1 MIVVVPVG
9 SARPGVAALCRRI
22 ESVGDGA
29 RRLGGV
35 DARGGDASL
44 AAWVAELCRALPP
57 GTPVHV
63 DWQSALPVAW
73 ASDPPCGLILYLP
86 ASAIPAF
93 SAWVGGVRKLAPA
106 IVVEMAP
113 GVALAPFEWS
123 CDALSL
129 SWPDADRLPASDQ
142 HAGLAALAV
151 ELGATVERLARRWQ
165 SVRID
170 GCPPICAFSAGDLGR
185 LAKECL
191 PLGDYRSAS
200 TEVAWHLASDTLSP
214 WHGPFRN
221 LHWPRAAGVERRIA
235 GYLLARA
242 MDETGD
248 GYLAAC
254 AACTRR
260 GAGGCAA
267 PVAHGLPN
275 PPTPQPAVCRGEELH
290 RPGTLARVNRGVR
303 LLQKDGGGVLFFPE
317 DRRLESIRLN
327 DAALAIWQLLRE
339 PCRTTVLLEEVGRNW
354 GSEFVTGVERLLET
368 LQEAGIVIVDR
379 EIRAQ

>member
-9 SARPGVAALCRRI
+9 PARLGAAALCRRI
-22 ESVGDGA
+22 EAVGDDAHRVAGI
-29 RRLGGV
+29 

-44 AAWVAELCRALPP
+44 AAWVAELCCTLPP
-57 GTPVHV
+57 GTRVHI
-63 DWQSALPVAW
+63 DWQSALPMAW
-73 ASDPPCGLILYLP
+73 ASDPPRGLVLHLP
-86 ASAIPAF
+86 ASAITAF
-93 SAWVGGVRKLAPA
+93 SAWAGGVRKLAPA
-106 IVVEMAP
+106 VVVEMAP

-129 SWPDADRLPASDQ
+129 SWPDADSLPAAER
-142 HAGLAALAV
+142 HAGLAVLAA
-151 ELGATVERLARRWQ
+151 ELGATVECLARRWQ

-170 GCPPICAFSAGDLGR
+170 GCPPVCAFSAGDLGR

-214 WHGPFRN
+214 WRGPFRN
-221 LHWPRAAGVERRIA
+221 LHWPRGDGVERRIV

-242 MDETGD
+242 MDDAGD

-254 AACTRR
+254 AACPRR
-260 GAGGCAA
+260 GVRGCAA

-275 PPTPQPAVCRGEELH
+275 PSEPQPAVCRSEELR

-303 LLQKDGGGVLFFPE
+303 LLPKDDGGVLFFPE
-317 DRRLESIRLN
+317 DRRLDSIRLN

-339 PCRTTVLLEEVGRNW
+339 PCRTAVLLEEVGRNW
-354 GSEFVTGVERLLET
+354 GGEFVPGVERLMET
-368 LQEAGIVIVDR
+368 LQDAGIVIIDR